1 MIVSELGVNATTVS
15 LARQPVLERDGAV
28 YGYELLFRG
37 LAHPNGFDPTRATA
51 EVLVAA
57 ACDLGWERLGGG
69 LPLFLNVDSAM
80 LASELITVAP
90 PAHTVIEIVEDV
102 MVDDEVEA
110 RVRELR
116 DAGYRIA
123 LDDYLPGTS
132 ADRLLDCADVVKL
145 DVLILPREEWAPL
158 VDRLHLLGL
167 VVVAEKVESE
177 AVHRAALAAGF
188 DLFQGYWYAR
198 PDEQRQMSMSPRTVV
213 CLRLL
218 TALNSHD
225 YDLRVVEELV
235 TSDAVLAMRTLR
247 MANSAATGAARTIS
261 SVSQALVMVGP
272 AVLSGWIAL
281 MLVTAAH
288 GDGHDGGGDGGDG
301 HGDAGSVEVLVRARA
316 CQMTS
321 QSRLGGSGGQA
332 FLAGLIIALADRGSM
347 DPEHVLETLGA
358 SDTIR
363 LAVQGEG
370 EVGRVVHEVE
380 AHVSG
385 GVTGAELDVQMAH
398 LAAVVWGHELLRMV

>member
-1 MIVSELGVNATTVS
+1 MTIPTAALGLDTTTVS
-15 LARQPVLERDGAV
+15 LARQPVLSRDGSV

-37 LAHPNGFDPTRATA
+37 SAHAHGFDATRATA

-57 ACDLGWERLGGG
+57 ACDLGWGRLGGG
-69 LPLFLNVDSAM
+69 LPLFLNVDAAM
-80 LASELITVAP
+80 LANPLITMAP
-90 PAHTVIEIVEDV
+90 PAETVIEIVEDV
-102 MVDDEVEA
+102 LVDDEVEA

-116 DAGYRIA
+116 AAGYRIA

-132 ADRLLDCADVVKL
+132 ADRLLDCTDVVKI
-145 DVLILPREEWAPL
+145 DVLIVPQEEWAGL
-158 VDRLHLLGL
+158 VDRLHLQGL

-177 AVHRAALAAGF
+177 AAHRAALAAGF
-188 DLFQGYWYAR
+188 DLLQGFWYAR
-198 PDEQRQMSMSPRTVV
+198 PDEQRQMSMSPRTIV

-218 TALNSHD
+218 TALNSDD
-225 YDLRVVEELV
+225 YDLRAVEELV

-247 MANSAATGAARTIS
+247 MANSAAMGAARTIS
-261 SVSQALVMVGP
+261 SVNQALVMVGP

-281 MLVTAAH
+281 MLVTASE
-288 GDGHDGGGDGGDG
+288 GD
-301 HGDAGSVEVLVRARA
+301 GDAGSVEVLVRARA

-321 QSRLGGSGGQA
+321 QSRMGGSGGQA

-347 DPEHVLETLGA
+347 HPQHVLETLGA
-358 SDTIR
+358 SETIR

-370 EVGRVVHEVE
+370 QVGRLVHEVE

-385 GVTGAELDVQMAH
+385 GVSDAELDVQMAH
-398 LAAVVWGHELLRMV
+398 LAAVVWGHELLRMA